1 MSYPL
6 RSANRFRLQA
16 GWGPLAQANAVLM
29 HSMIS
34 VACTVYAMWAGEY
47 LGPDMELRAPSTRLS
62 LAALDSFYHKSETVR
77 LVNEKLNDPVQ
88 AAADATIAAVAIVIT
103 VEVRM

>member
-16 GWGPLAQANAVLM
+16 GWGPLAQENAVLM

-34 VACTVYAMWAGEY
+34 TACTAHAMWTGDQ
-47 LGPDMELRAPSTRLS
+47 LGPDMELRKGGRQLS
-62 LAALDSFYHKSETVR
+62 LAAQDSFYHKAETIR
-77 LVNEKLNDPVQ
+77 LVNEKLNDPAQ
-88 AAADATIAAVAIVIT
+88 AAADATIAAVAILIT
-103 VEVRM
+103 VEVS